1 MSVGL
6 ETKYYSF
13 VFDSGNIIILK
24 VTEIHDVIMMHCAC
38 RNSPVRFYV
47 KTWTLHSNQIVYQ
60 SYKCS
65 ACMDRYIE
73 GCSEIA
79 PGQVEKIVKF

>member
-13 VFDSGNIIILK
+13 VFDSGNLSIIK
-24 VTEIHDVIMMHCAC
+24 VTDIHDVIMMHCAC
-38 RNSPVRFYV
+38 GNCFVRFQV
-47 KTWTLHSNQIVYQ
+47 KTWTLHSNRILYQ

-79 PGQVEKIVKF
+79 PSKVEKIVKF